1 MRVLGFLVV
10 ALFMILGVIGLFAP
24 QRLFALAQF
33 TTTPTGI
40 FVVAGVRL
48 AIGAI
53 LIAVSSRSRFPT
65 VLRVLGALA
74 IVGGFATLALGS
86 VRARLIVDWISG
98 QGVTL
103 VRAFGIFALAIGS
116 FLAYAIGSRRIA

>member
-10 ALFMILGVIGLFAP
+10 ALFMILGAIGLFAP
-24 QRLFALAQF
+24 QRLFALALF

-40 FVVAGVRL
+40 YVVAGARF

-53 LIAVSSRSRFPT
+53 LIAVSSRSRFPK

-74 IVGGFATLALGS
+74 IIGGIATLALGG

-98 QGVTL
+98 QGFTL
-103 VRAFGIFALAIGS
+103 LRAFGIFALAIGS
-116 FLAYAIGSRRIA
+116 FLAYALGSRRIA

>member
-33 TTTPTGI
+33 TTTPIGI
-40 FVVAGVRL
+40 YVVAGVRL